1 MRKFF
6 LSWGVN
12 ILSFV
17 IVSRLIRGF
26 QFQNFWSI
34 FFTSIVF
41 GIVNAMIKPLLILFS
56 FPFMLFTFGIFL
68 FVINAVLLEIVAFF
82 VHGFSIDSFLTA
94 ILGSILLSLISFIIS
109 SIVFP
114 RRARI

>member
-1 MRKFF
+1 
-6 LSWGVN
+6 
-12 ILSFV
+12 
-17 IVSRLIRGF
+17 
-26 QFQNFWSI
+26 
-34 FFTSIVF
+34 
-41 GIVNAMIKPLLILFS
+41 
-56 FPFMLFTFGIFL
+56 
-68 FVINAVLLEIVAFF
+68 LLEIVAFF